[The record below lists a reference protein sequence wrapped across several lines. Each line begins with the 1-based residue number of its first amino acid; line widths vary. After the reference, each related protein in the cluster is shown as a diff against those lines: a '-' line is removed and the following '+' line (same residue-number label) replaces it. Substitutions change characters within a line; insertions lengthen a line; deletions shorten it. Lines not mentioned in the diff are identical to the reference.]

1 MKKVTKKFNR
11 YYLLLLLMTV
21 IYVVLVIKLPSG
33 NQAAA
38 ARYGMTL
45 TQARALSLSII
56 LPYALIWLIA
66 FYGFIKVKQYAAL
79 VGKSKDGKAL
89 RMLSD
94 GLMVLAISLPLGSI
108 MTTIR
113 SYINSQNSDWTPST
127 TITYNY
133 ISLLLALAGVWL
145 IAQGARRLAGTLEKK
160 QYSLNQTVM
169 ASAFTAFCIVY
180 TYVTLTDP
188 ARRQPGELSGTA
200 AYYLPD
206 WLVLATIVVPY
217 ICLWYL
223 GFRAAYHVQLY
234 RKNAPGLLYKKALGY
249 LAAGI
254 ASVAISMMVL
264 RLIASMTSFLEGLS
278 LRYLLIFVYFL
289 LLMIGISYGL
299 IARGA
304 KRLKKIEEV

>member
-1 MKKVTKKFNR
+1 MIKKFNR
-11 YYLLLLLMTV
+11 YYLLLLLMTLV
-21 IYVVLVIKLPSG
+21 YVGLVIKLPTG
-33 NQAAA
+33 NAAAA

-45 TQARALSLSII
+45 NQARALTLTIV

-66 FYGFIKVKQYAAL
+66 FYGFIKVKQYAAM

-94 GLMVLAISLPLGSI
+94 GLMLLAISLPLGSI
-108 MTTIR
+108 LTTLRAYINNQHKSLIPTTTIA
-113 SYINSQNSDWTPST
+113 
-127 TITYNY
+127 YNY

-145 IAQGARRLAGTLEKK
+145 VAQGARKLAGTLDKK
-160 QYSLNQTVM
+160 PYNLNQTVF
-169 ASAFTAFCIVY
+169 AGIFTAFCIGY

-188 ARRQPGELSGTA
+188 ARRVPGELTGTA

-206 WLVLATIVVPY
+206 YLMFATIVVPY
-217 ICLWYL
+217 IVLWYL

-234 RKNAPGLLYKKALGY
+234 RKNAPGLLYRKALGY

-254 ASVAISMMVL
+254 AGVVLSMMVL
-264 RLIASMTSFLEGLS
+264 RFTASMSSFLSGLS
-278 LRYLLIFVYFL
+278 LRFLLIFIYFL
-289 LLMIGISYGL
+289 LILIGVGFGL